1 MINGGRVS
9 EDTKNLVEFI
19 RSLPSAKNIRV
30 YSHEQCQSMNM
41 SNETAAVRR
50 SVIRLRNQK

>member
-1 MINGGRVS
+1 MS
-9 EDTKNLVEFI
+9 KDTKNLVEFI

-50 SVIRLRNQK
+50 SVIRLKNGG

>member
-1 MINGGRVS
+1 MS

-30 YSHEQCQSMNM
+30 YSQEQCKSMNM
-41 SNETAAVRR
+41 CNETAAVRR
-50 SVIRLRNQK
+50 SVIRLKNGG

>member
-1 MINGGRVS
+1 MTRNGVVS

-30 YSHEQCQSMNM
+30 YSQEQCQSMNM
-41 SNETAAVRR
+41 SNETSAVRR
-50 SVIRLRNQK
+50 AVIRLKNGG